1 MEVPY
6 QPKILPENVTNLIP
20 YTTHIQNNKKEFKS
34 NNAKPFTKDVQNEFD
49 NGLKTFKFI

>member
-34 NNAKPFTKDVQNEFD
+34 NNAKPFSKEIQIGFD
-49 NGLKTFKFI
+49 NWFKDF